1 MRSQYVHILAAAFG
15 MASWLAVNGV
25 WVELPLLVNQMPESW
40 NLASQM
46 SIVIQLANI
55 GPLVVTLMD
64 LKCNRYL
71 KLEPLIYVLLVIGV
85 ISQLLLCFFWDHPL
99 NGRSI
104 PFFILFFATS
114 VVDCTSSVSFIPFM
128 SRLQTR
134 FLQSYFLG
142 EGLSGFIPAVIG
154 LIQGVG
160 NVDCDGESPIYGEA
174 LFGVNEFFI
183 MLSVL
188 CFISLLAFWAISN
201 YSRDYFV
208 EDAISSGTNYSEM
221 SDQPLANQREEAIDY
236 KSPDVTV
243 IGFSVFP
250 DHLDEADSLENNRN
264 EDFRILY
271 ALLFILCF
279 FSNGFVPSIST
290 FIAMPYGVKA
300 YHASTILNTV
310 ANPIA
315 CIIANFKPIVSRR
328 VFYLTFFITMVIM
341 GFNIFLALSSP
352 CPILV
357 DTMAGSSIMVISTTL
372 YMLFTTLLKVSFASV
387 LRNKVNS
394 MRLLLWF
401 GAVTQIG
408 SFCGAITS
416 YPLVNCIEG
425 IFVPRYDCQS
435 CL

>member
-1 MRSQYVHILAAAFG
+1 MKSQFVHILAAGFG

-71 KLEPLIYVLLVIGV
+71 KLEPLIYVLLVLGV
-85 ISQLLLCFFWDHPL
+85 ISQFLLCFFWDHPL
-99 NGRSI
+99 GGRSI

-160 NVDCDGESPIYGEA
+160 NVDCDGETPIYGEA
-174 LFGVNEFFI
+174 LFGVDIFFVV
-183 MLSVL
+183 LSGL
-188 CFISLLAFWAISN
+188 CLISLIAFWAIST

-221 SDQPLANQREEAIDY
+221 SADQPLANQRQEEIDY
-236 KSPDVTV
+236 SDKSPNAEVT
-243 IGFSVFP
+243 VFP
-250 DHLDEADSLENNRN
+250 DNESLENNES

-271 ALLFILCF
+271 LLLFILCF

-315 CIIANFKPIVSRR
+315 CIIANFKPIMSRR
-328 VFYLTFFITMVIM
+328 IFYFTFIITMALM

-357 DTMAGSSIMVISTTL
+357 DTIAGSSMMVITTTL

-416 YPLVNCIEG
+416 YPLVNVVDH
-425 IFVPRYDCQS
+425 IFIPRYDCQA
-435 CL
+435 CN